1 MSSVSLDQ
9 ISIRELR
16 GVGPQLC
23 QKLAKLGLKSL
34 QDLIF
39 HLPIRYIDRTK
50 ITPIGSLQP
59 QTDVV
64 LEGEIRASEVVF
76 GRRRS
81 LVCKL
86 QDGTGTTVLR
96 FFHFSRAQQERLM
109 AGAKL
114 RCFGEVRPGRFG
126 LELYHPEYQH
136 LDGANPPELEDTL
149 TPIYPLTEG
158 ISQTRIRDL
167 CSQAIKVLNSQG
179 IPELFPESLK
189 KQFTTVLSY
198 SLVDALQL
206 IHSPPPGFELHR
218 IATGEHPAQQ
228 RLAAEELIA
237 HNLSLLK
244 MRQKVQAQPAPSLT
258 PNAEVISH
266 FLNQLPFKPTS
277 AQQRVVSEISSDMEK
292 PFPMLRLVQG
302 DVGSGKTVVA
312 AMAALQAIANGKQ
325 AALMAPTEILAEQHR
340 INFEKWFNTMK
351 ISVAWL
357 TGKVKGKAREV
368 QLQRIADGSA
378 QMVIG
383 THALFQEEVKFN
395 DLGLSIIDEQH
406 RFGVHQRLALR
417 NKGFGD
423 NQSMQDAVAPHQLI
437 MTATPIPRTLA
448 MSAYADLDC
457 SVIDELPPGRRPV
470 DTAVLSHLRR
480 NDIIERVR
488 VSCVEGRQAYWVCTL
503 IEESDV
509 LEAQAAE
516 VTANE
521 LQLMLPELSI
531 GLVHGRLKPHEKLE
545 IMDAFK
551 AGDIN
556 LLVATTVIEVGV
568 DVPNASLMIIENA
581 ERLGL
586 SQLHQLR
593 GRVGRGS
600 AKSHCVLVYSSPISA
615 NGSAR
620 LKTMRETNDGFVIA
634 EKDLELRGPGELLGT
649 RQTGDMQL
657 QIADLQRDAHLL
669 PQIKQAADTLITQHP
684 DRVAQIINRW
694 LGNNQVYAQA

>member
-39 HLPIRYIDRTK
+39 HLPMRYIDRTK

-64 LEGEIRASEVVF
+64 LEGEIRTSEVVF

-96 FFHFSRAQQERLM
+96 FFHFSRAQQEGLK

-189 KQFTTVLSY
+189 KQFSTVLSY

-244 MRQKVQAQPAPSLT
+244 MRQKVQQEKSCK
-258 PNAEVISH
+258 VCH
-266 FLNQLPFKPTS
+266 KPFKPFKST
-277 AQQRVVSEISSDMEK
+277 AVVCSYRCAIKYAKRKEK
-292 PFPMLRLVQG
+292 AKKQKVR
-302 DVGSGKTVVA
+302 DNVV
-312 AMAALQAIANGKQ
+312 KYSK
-325 AALMAPTEILAEQHR
+325 LMAEAKAAFQKWVRKRDEHLPCISCGKMTAEQWDGGHYR
-340 INFEKWFNTMK
+340 
-351 ISVAWL
+351 
-357 TGKVKGKAREV
+357 KAEIYR
-368 QLQRIADGSA
+368 G
-378 QMVIG
+378 VIF
-383 THALFQEEVKFN
+383 HEWNVNRQ
-395 DLGLSIIDEQH
+395 
-406 RFGVHQRLALR
+406 
-417 NKGFGD
+417 
-423 NQSMQDAVAPHQLI
+423 
-437 MTATPIPRTLA
+437 
-448 MSAYADLDC
+448 C
-457 SVIDELPPGRRPV
+457 SYCNRYLHG
-470 DTAVLSHLRR
+470 
-480 NDIIERVR
+480 
-488 VSCVEGRQAYWVCTL
+488 
-503 IEESDV
+503 
-509 LEAQAAE
+509 AE
-516 VTANE
+516 VE
-521 LQLMLPELSI
+521 Y
-531 GLVHGRLKPHEKLE
+531 R
-545 IMDAFK
+545 
-551 AGDIN
+551 
-556 LLVATTVIEVGV
+556 
-568 DVPNASLMIIENA
+568 
-581 ERLGL
+581 
-586 SQLHQLR
+586 
-593 GRVGRGS
+593 
-600 AKSHCVLVYSSPISA
+600 
-615 NGSAR
+615 
-620 LKTMRETNDGFVIA
+620 
-634 EKDLELRGPGELLGT
+634 
-649 RQTGDMQL
+649 
-657 QIADLQRDAHLL
+657 
-669 PQIKQAADTLITQHP
+669 
-684 DRVAQIINRW
+684 
-694 LGNNQVYAQA
+694 